1 MRIVDAAGN
10 AMSVRGESIGG
21 GAAVIRKIDDIDVRI
36 TGESTSIVVR
46 QRDET
51 GVAGR
56 TSRRASATK
65 A

>member
-1 MRIVDAAGN
+1 MHIVDAAGN

-51 GVAGR
+51 GVLAHM
-56 TSRRASATK
+56 RRASATK